1 MAKTKVPGGYIDDGS
16 ITSSH
21 LHSSHGITTN
31 DIAEHTNNKYYTDA
45 RVDARLNETTSGNF
59 NTTGTIRI
67 TADSTS
73 LTIGAGN
80 DLRFNHNGTN
90 SFITN
95 VTGSLI
101 LRQEV
106 DDGDI
111 IFQSDDGSG
120 GVEQYF
126 RVDGSYKRIFFS
138 QPIRMTDTKQLQL
151 GDDNDFS
158 ASFNGTNTFIA
169 NNTGILYLTQ
179 NVDDGVIH
187 IRNDDGSGGVANYIT
202 LHGGT
207 GEVRLGHYGN
217 VKLATKSDGID
228 VTGHIDATT
237 LTTTGNMTVGGNLT
251 VTGTT
256 TTVNTVTMN
265 AQNAVVFEGSTAD
278 DYETTLTIIDPTAD
292 RTINLPNQSGTIPV
306 LAAASNTAITA
317 TPAELNYVDGVTS
330 NIQTQLDAKQATI
343 SSSTDLTLSSIVTSS
358 SNETRLKS
366 LFVGADTD
374 VYLYESAT
382 NAFTIR
388 TGTSGAYKYF
398 TFAADGKL
406 NLANDGLQIGGT
418 EVISGGRNISNVGTV
433 TASGVITASSTSG
446 HRLGRLTLR
455 DDSIEEQQT
464 NTDTATVAIS
474 YNGYGG
480 GTSKFRDFAIFD
492 GKQQAVARFDGS
504 DKTLNV
510 ISGYKLNGTTVIDG
524 SRNLTNI
531 GTISSGAI
539 TSTGTS
545 TFGTV
550 TSASYKVG
558 ASTVIDNSRNLINI
572 GTISSGN
579 IGIGADTSSFWGQTN

>member
-278 DYETTLTIIDPTAD
+278 DY
-292 RTINLPNQSGTIPV
+292 
-306 LAAASNTAITA
+306 
-317 TPAELNYVDGVTS
+317 
-330 NIQTQLDAKQATI
+330 
-343 SSSTDLTLSSIVTSS
+343 
-358 SNETRLKS
+358 
-366 LFVGADTD
+366 
-374 VYLYESAT
+374 
-382 NAFTIR
+382 
-388 TGTSGAYKYF
+388 
-398 TFAADGKL
+398 
-406 NLANDGLQIGGT
+406 
-418 EVISGGRNISNVGTV
+418 
-433 TASGVITASSTSG
+433 
-446 HRLGRLTLR
+446 
-455 DDSIEEQQT
+455 
-464 NTDTATVAIS
+464 
-474 YNGYGG
+474 
-480 GTSKFRDFAIFD
+480 
-492 GKQQAVARFDGS
+492 
-504 DKTLNV
+504 
-510 ISGYKLNGTTVIDG
+510 
-524 SRNLTNI
+524 
-531 GTISSGAI
+531 
-539 TSTGTS
+539 
-545 TFGTV
+545 
-550 TSASYKVG
+550 
-558 ASTVIDNSRNLINI
+558 
-572 GTISSGN
+572 
-579 IGIGADTSSFWGQTN
+579 GIGRAHV